1 MLKTIY
7 RTRVPATDL
16 ILVDRVYGFATEARL
31 QSYLDCFPHAEIL
44 PPIQLTG
51 QQQSQWMSTGSWE
64 DHWER
69 GRFLSGGQLLRWP
82 EDRLESN
89 PITPVIRAE
98 LFARAAEADDR
109 DRFVLNYISVY
120 TPEWV
125 VQHPEYW
132 GDDSGL
138 RSRLDQLWHAA
149 HYTVGTICQ
158 LLGISMVQLAQISL
172 TPYRTLQRWAA
183 EDDKFSP
190 RDRYYLLIL
199 TGLLPEL

>member
-31 QSYLDCFPHAEIL
+31 QSYLDRFPHAEVL
-44 PPIQLTG
+44 PPVELTG

-64 DHWER
+64 EHWER

-82 EDRLESN
+82 EDRLEIN

-109 DRFVLNYISVY
+109 DRFVLDYISVY

-138 RSRLDQLWHAA
+138 RDQLKQLWRAA
-149 HYTVGTICQ
+149 HYSVGEICQ
-158 LLGISMVQLAQISL
+158 FAALSMMQLSQMSL
-172 TPYRTLQRWAA
+172 TPYRTLQRWAG
-183 EDDKFSP
+183 DDEKFSP
-190 RDRYYLLIL
+190 RERYYLLTL
-199 TGLLPEL
+199 TGLLPDL